1 MLLSQSPSTNPG
13 KNIGDNRLDAMETET
28 DLIWAVTSAVIYLIL
43 ISHLNAEWRKVPL
56 HQK

>member
-28 DLIWAVTSAVIYLIL
+28 DLIWAVTIAVIYLTQ
-43 ISHLNAEWRKVPL
+43 ISHLSVRWRKVRAR
-56 HQK
+56 

>member
-28 DLIWAVTSAVIYLIL
+28 DLIWAVTITVIYLIL
-43 ISHLNAEWRKVPL
+43 ISNLNVEWLKVTL
-56 HQK
+56 H

>member
-28 DLIWAVTSAVIYLIL
+28 DLIWVVTSAVIYLIL
-43 ISHLNAEWRKVPL
+43 ISHLNVEWLKVAL
-56 HQK
+56 R